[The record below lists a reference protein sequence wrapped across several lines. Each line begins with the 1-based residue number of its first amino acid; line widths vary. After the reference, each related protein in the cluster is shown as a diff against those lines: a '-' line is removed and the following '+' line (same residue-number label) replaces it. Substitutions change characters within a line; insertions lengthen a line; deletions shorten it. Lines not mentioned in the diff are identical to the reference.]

1 MHDIWGAPYRLPPID
16 WGCGV
21 LFAFPIE
28 SVPAP
33 PMMQPMSA
41 NKRLLVKAVLLLLA
55 AAIAGYLIH
64 SRSTG
69 TNPAGKDTAETKSA
83 TRRNTDSEQFGAAA
97 SRAGERTKD
106 RRVVDNAEL
115 VAQYGESRTNLSK
128 HVTTNVVAI
137 LDDAVQMGE
146 MMISGQGGAFGRG
159 NGLGMALGQLNGE
172 LKMTPEQNEQA
183 KAILTEHQRRKV
195 AEQKDAIDRLQK
207 NSTPLM
213 KLILA
218 SDASFRG
225 ELQDEGYRL
234 VQEETSKA
242 LKGVI
247 NPLDRKNFGGGSP
260 LRDPEFVSGLR
271 GILDPSQVEKLDSTM
286 TRRETEAQ
294 ADPGNVPGVGEG
306 NIAGLPKMELEKL
319 DSSIE
324 SARKVTTGIKS
335 MMDGMGGLRELME
348 QPQKEGGN

>member
-1 MHDIWGAPYRLPPID
+1 MK
-16 WGCGV
+16 
-21 LFAFPIE
+21 
-28 SVPAP
+28 
-33 PMMQPMSA
+33 A
-41 NKRLLVKAVLLLLA
+41 NMRLLVKAVLLLLV

-69 TNPAGKDTAETKSA
+69 TNPTGKDTSA
-83 TRRNTDSEQFGAAA
+83 AKNTTRGSIDTEQSGGTA

-106 RRVVDNAEL
+106 RRAVANAEL

-128 HVTTNVVAI
+128 HVTANVVGI

-146 MMISGQGGAFGRG
+146 MMISGQGGGFGRG
-159 NGLGMALGQLNGE
+159 NDLGMALGRLNGE
-172 LKMTPEQNEQA
+172 LEMTPEQNEQA
-183 KAILTEHQRRKV
+183 LAVLAEHQRRKV
-195 AEQKDAIDRLQK
+195 AEQKDAISRLQK
-207 NSTPLM
+207 DPTPLM

-218 SDASFRG
+218 SDAGARG

-234 VQEETSKA
+234 VQEETGKD

-271 GILDPSQVEKLDSTM
+271 GILDPGQVDKLDRTM
-286 TRRETEAQ
+286 TQRETDTQ
-294 ADPGNVPGVGEG
+294 ADPGNIPGVGEG
-306 NIAGLPKMELEKL
+306 NIASLRKMELEKL
-319 DSSIE
+319 DLSIE

-335 MMDGMGGLRELME
+335 MMDGMGGLKELME
-348 QPQKEGGN
+348 QP